1 MQDDAVLNVINRYWN
16 QLNEDVRILLQRFD
30 AETADENESRNESE
44 ATTSFLALLSTW
56 DKAELDEKLANR
68 VLVSQRAV
76 AKLIRAFDRLLQRNE
91 KITQALK
98 GDSSEGEVPQL
109 DETVKQVNA
118 ELQSENSSLHSL
130 NTSLHEK
137 NHTIALKLKELQEQ
151 LTAKETEA
159 AELQNRVDDLDYE
172 LQKRRHRADSLEN
185 HLAEALEK
193 LKQVQQQQQ
202 AVGVLNEEKSSGN
215 RVVSVSQKKVNILR
229 LISSF
234 LKN

>member
-109 DETVKQVNA
+109 DDTVKQVNA

-215 RVVSVSQKKVNILR
+215 RVVSVSQKKVNIL
-229 LISSF
+229 
-234 LKN
+234 